1 MDNLEIPATVR
12 TVVINNP
19 GSVFNG
25 MTGVMVESDRPGW
38 VKVQTEHWLLYT
50 LEQFVKPA

>member
-1 MDNLEIPATVR
+1 MDNPEIPTTVR
-12 TVVINNP
+12 PVVIVNP

-38 VKVQTEHWLLYT
+38 VKVRLDSGWLVYT
-50 LEQFVKPA
+50 LPQFVR

>member
-1 MDNLEIPATVR
+1 MLITQEILDTEVQ
-12 TVVINNP
+12 IINP

-38 VKVQTEHWLLYT
+38 VKVKTGAWVIYT
-50 LEQFVKPA
+50 LPQFVQ